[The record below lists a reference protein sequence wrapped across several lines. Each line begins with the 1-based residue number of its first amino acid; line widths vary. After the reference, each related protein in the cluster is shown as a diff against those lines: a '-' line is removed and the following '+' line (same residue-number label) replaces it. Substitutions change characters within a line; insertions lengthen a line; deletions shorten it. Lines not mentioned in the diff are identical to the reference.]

1 MYRLRKIF
9 IFRGKIM
16 AKIKTKSLIQL
27 TKSITRGITPSYTEE
42 NGVKV
47 INQRCV
53 RNNLINL
60 KEARLTD
67 PNEKKI
73 NDKKIL
79 HKGDILINSTGVG
92 TVGRSAQLKDMTEKL
107 TVDSHVTIVR
117 PNDEVNAEYLGYN
130 IQMLEKEIENLAE
143 GSTGQIELSRER
155 LGNEIIIMYTSLDN
169 QEKIVKI
176 LKSIDKKIELNT
188 KINNNYSRFLMMYG

>member
-1 MYRLRKIF
+1 MS
-9 IFRGKIM
+9 
-16 AKIKTKSLIQL
+16 IKTKSLIQL
-27 TKSITRGITPSYTEE
+27 TKSITRGIAPSYTDEK
-42 NGVKV
+42 GVKV
-47 INQRCV
+47 INQRCI

-60 KEARLTD
+60 KESRLTD
-67 PNEKKI
+67 PYKKKI

-79 HKGDILINSTGVG
+79 QKGDILINSTGVG
-92 TVGRSAQLKDMTEKL
+92 TVGRSAQLKDTSENL

-117 PNDEVNAEYLGYN
+117 PNDKVNAEYLGYN
-130 IQMLEKEIENLAE
+130 IQMLEQEIENLAE

-176 LKSIDKKIELNT
+176 LKSIDKKVEINT
-188 KINNNYSRFLMMYG
+188 KINNKLTVLTLKYVE